1 MSFKIKENLSGIV
14 RATTNKNPNLAT
26 QPKAQVGKV
35 YGVVLD
41 DITPSNALFLKA
53 GGYNGIGSIF
63 YQDYNGSSNN
73 TNGGIIDLNTCKIAK
88 PFHANMQNFP
98 LIGEL
103 VELIDGPSP
112 ASQISTTTTQ
122 KYYTGVLN
130 IWNNVQHNSP
140 DGVDNNKTFIESS
153 DVRNLAPFAGDII
166 YQGRK
171 GAGIRFGSTVKLQ
184 SDRNEWSSAGEDG
197 DPITILVNGYV
208 TTDTG
213 SLVPNVEEINKEKS
227 SIYMTTTQ
235 AVPLMPG
242 TSIINKKSYRLNP
255 KDYNSSQIILNSD
268 RITLNS
274 KKDEILLFSN
284 SIIELNTDSNININ
298 AGKIIHLHVD
308 PTPSTSTL
316 KKDPKIFLGTK
327 EDGSYPSEPV
337 LLGGATHDVL
347 LSICSALASLAN
359 SLSTVSVA
367 TSDGDILI
375 SECNTAGEQLA
386 DDIENILEQ
395 IDGILSQKVYTV

>member
-41 DITPSNALFLKA
+41 DITPSNALFLKV
-53 GGYNGIGSIF
+53 GGYNGIGSVF

-73 TNGGIIDLNTCKIAK
+73 TDGGIVDLNTCKIAK

-103 VELIDGPSP
+103 IELIDGPSP

-130 IWNNVQHNSP
+130 IWNNIQHNSP
-140 DGVDNNKTFIESS
+140 DGVNGNKTFIENA
-153 DVRNLAPFAGDII
+153 DIRNLAPFAGDII

-171 GAGIRFGSTVKLQ
+171 GAGLRFGSTVKLQ

-213 SLVPNVEEINKEKS
+213 SLAPNIEEVNKEKS
-227 SIYMTTTQ
+227 SIYMTTSQ
-235 AVPLMPG
+235 KIPLQPLVG
-242 TSIINKKSYRLNP
+242 IINPRVNTIKPS
-255 KDYNSSQIILNSD
+255 DYIFPQLILNSN
-268 RITLNS
+268 RITLNA
-274 KKDEILLFSN
+274 KQDEVLLFAKGN
-284 SIIELNTDSNININ
+284 IELSTDNIININ
-298 AGKIIHLHVD
+298 AGRVAHINS
-308 PTPSTSTL
+308 PS
-316 KKDPKIFLGTK
+316 IALGTNA
-327 EDGSYPSEPV
+327 DGSYPTEPL
-337 LLGGATHDVL
+337 LLGGKTHDFL
-347 LSICSALASLAN
+347 LELLNALTSLAGY
-359 SLSTVSVA
+359 LSSATVPTTEGAICV
-367 TSDGDILI
+367 TD
-375 SECNTAGEQLA
+375 CNVAGEQLLS
-386 DDIENILEQ
+386 DVGNLIDKLET
-395 IDGILSQKVYTV
+395 ITSEKVYTA